1 MQQKSLK
8 KNAIF
13 TFIKSFMNI
22 IFPIISFP
30 YASRILLPEGIG
42 KVNFANSII
51 EYFSMIAVLGVNSY
65 AAREAAK
72 IRDDK
77 EKLSKFTKEILLF
90 NLISTVFA
98 YILFVFCFFFV
109 DKLAEYRLL
118 LIVCSTKILFF
129 TLGTNWLFTAK
140 EEFGYITLRHSAF
153 QIISLI
159 LLFTLVHNSD
169 DYLIYAGIG
178 IFSNVGAN
186 IFNFI
191 YARKFI
197 NLRQKTS
204 IELKKHA
211 KPIFTFFGISC
222 AGRINSLLDTTMLG
236 FLSGNAAVG
245 FYSAAIKIGTMV
257 VELIT
262 STISS
267 FLPRSSYLLEQN
279 KIEEYQALISKVLK
293 LTFFFCIPATFGLF
307 CLSRPVILL
316 FSGEK
321 YLPATA
327 TMMLLTFTIIA
338 RCFNSCLNNMII
350 TPQRQ
355 EKFALYAQLI
365 ALFLNGVLNYFFIRK
380 WGVFGAGLAT
390 LMVEFTLPIVK
401 LIPSWKYINTKSNLL
416 SVIQSLF
423 GSLVMYAVIMLLFR
437 NIENS
442 FVQIICSVITGSVI
456 YAVIEIVLRHE
467 TAMLILAALKNKLIH
482 KKS

>member
-1 MQQKSLK
+1 
-8 KNAIF
+8 
-13 TFIKSFMNI
+13 MNI

-51 EYFSMIAVLGVNSY
+51 EYFSMIAVLGVNTY

-90 NLISTVFA
+90 NFISTAIA
-98 YILFVFCFFFV
+98 YTLFVFCLFFV
-109 DKLAEYRLL
+109 DKFSEYRIL

-140 EEFGYITLRHSAF
+140 EEFGYITLRHTSF
-153 QIISLI
+153 QVISLI
-159 LLFTLVHNSD
+159 LLFSFVHTSD

-197 NLRQKTS
+197 NLRQKS
-204 IELKKHA
+204 PIDLRKHA

-222 AGRINSLLDTTMLG
+222 AGKINDLLDTTMLG

-245 FYSAAIKIGTMV
+245 FYSASIKISTMV

-262 STISS
+262 STVSS
-267 FLPRSSYLLEQN
+267 FLPRTSYLLEQKKN
-279 KIEEYQALISKVLK
+279 DEYQLLVTKVLQ
-293 LTFFFCIPATFGLF
+293 LTFFFCIPATIGLF
-307 CLSRPVILL
+307 VLSKPVIVL

-327 TMMLLTFTIIA
+327 TMQLLTFTIIA
-338 RCFNSCLNNMII
+338 KTFNSFLNNLII
-350 TPQRQ
+350 TPQRK
-355 EKFALYAQLI
+355 ERFALYAQLI
-365 ALFLNGVLNYFFIRK
+365 ALFFNGLLNYFFIKK

-390 LMVEFTLPIVK
+390 LMVEIILPVVK
-401 LIPSWKYINTKSNLL
+401 LFASWKYVFNRSNLL
-416 SVIQSLF
+416 SVSKSAF
-423 GSLVMYAVIMLLFR
+423 GAIVMYIAIVALFQ
-437 NIENS
+437 NCTNDFLKILYS
-442 FVQIICSVITGSVI
+442 VSIGSITYAFV
-456 YAVIEIVLRHE
+456 EISLKHE
-467 TAMLILAALKNKLIH
+467 TAIMILSAIKKKIINQKKKKL
-482 KKS
+482 

>member
-13 TFIKSFMNI
+13 NFIKSFMNI
-22 IFPIISFP
+22 VFPIISFP

-51 EYFSMIAVLGVNSY
+51 EYFSMIAVLGVNTY

-90 NLISTVFA
+90 NFISTAVA
-98 YILFVFCFFFV
+98 YILFIFCLFFV
-109 DKLAEYRLL
+109 EKFSDYRTL

-140 EEFGYITLRHSAF
+140 EEFGYITLRHTSF

-159 LLFTLVHNSD
+159 LLFSFVHTSD

-197 NLRQKTS
+197 NLKQKSS

-222 AGRINSLLDTTMLG
+222 AGKINDLLDTTMLG
-236 FLSGNAAVG
+236 FLSGNASVG
-245 FYSAAIKIGTMV
+245 FYSASIKISTMV

-267 FLPRSSYLLEQN
+267 FLPRTSYLLEQN
-279 KIEEYQALISKVLK
+279 KTDEYQSLVAKVLQ
-293 LTFFFCIPATFGLF
+293 LTFFFCIPATIGLF
-307 CLSRPVILL
+307 ALSKSVIIL

-327 TMMLLTFTIIA
+327 TMQLLTLTIIA
-338 RCFNSCLNNMII
+338 KTFNSFLNNLII
-350 TPQRQ
+350 TPQRK
-355 EKFALYAQLI
+355 EKFALYAQLV
-365 ALFLNGVLNYFFIRK
+365 ALFFNGVLNYFFIK
-380 WGVFGAGLAT
+380 QWGVFGAGLAT
-390 LMVEFTLPIVK
+390 LMVEVTLPAVK
-401 LIPSWKYINTKSNLL
+401 LFPSWKYICNKSNLFSIL
-416 SVIQSLF
+416 KSTF
-423 GSLVMYAVIMLLFR
+423 GSIVMYLIIYTLFK
-437 NIENS
+437 NVHND
-442 FVQIICSVITGSVI
+442 FLKIIFSVCVGSLT
-456 YAVIEIVLRHE
+456 YAVVEIVLKHE
-467 TAMLILAALKNKLIH
+467 TALLLLSGIRKKLKR
-482 KKS
+482 